1 MEGKIIYKEESYEVT
16 GILFET
22 HNELG
27 RYCRE
32 KQYCDL
38 IENKLKLK
46 NKKYKRE
53 YRVEN
58 TGNITDF
65 IFEDKIVIE
74 AKAKDRVT
82 KEDYYQLQRY
92 LQATGIK
99 LGLLVNFRDK
109 YLKPIRVVRIDTDAR
124 KKFQNNQS

>member
-1 MEGKIIYKEESYEVT
+1 MEGKLIYKEESYEIT
-16 GILFET
+16 GILFEV

-32 KQYCDL
+32 KQYCNV
-38 IENKLKLK
+38 IENKFKFK
-46 NKKYKRE
+46 NKSYKRE
-53 YRVEN
+53 FRVEN

-74 AKAKDRVT
+74 LKAKDRIT

-92 LQATGIK
+92 LQATGMR
-99 LGLLVNFRDK
+99 LGLLVNFRDT
-109 YLKPIRVVRIDTDAR
+109 YLKPIRVVRIDTDIR
-124 KKFQNNQS
+124 KKFQK

>member
-1 MEGKIIYKEESYEVT
+1 MDGKLIYKEESYEIT
-16 GILFET
+16 GILFEV
-22 HNELG
+22 HNKLG

-38 IENKLKLK
+38 IENKFK
-46 NKKYKRE
+46 NKNYKRE
-53 YRVEN
+53 FRVEN

-74 AKAKDRVT
+74 LKVKNRIT

-92 LQATGIK
+92 LQATGMR
-99 LGLLVNFRDK
+99 LGLLVNFRDT
-109 YLKPIRVVRIDTDAR
+109 YLKPIRVVRIDTDIR
-124 KKFQNNQS
+124 KKFQK

>member
-1 MEGKIIYKEESYEVT
+1 MEGKLICKEESYEIT
-16 GILFET
+16 GILFEV

-32 KQYCDL
+32 KQYCDSV
-38 IENKLKLK
+38 EDQFKQK
-46 NKKYKRE
+46 NRKYKRE
-53 YRVEN
+53 HRVEN
-58 TGNITDF
+58 TGNIIDF

-74 AKAKDRVT
+74 AKAKDRIT

-124 KKFQNNQS
+124 KKFRE